1 MELTPY
7 LYFDGQ
13 CEEAF
18 RLYERVL
25 GGKIEAMITHAGTPA
40 EANVP
45 DDWKQ
50 KIVHARLAVGRSVL
64 MGSDSPPAFS
74 EPRSGFSVSIGVDD
88 PAEAERI
95 FKELSAGGE
104 VRMPLEQ
111 TFFAR
116 RFAMFVDRFGTKW
129 MVNCP

>member
-1 MELTPY
+1 MQLAPY
-7 LYFDGQ
+7 LYFDGN

-18 RLYERVL
+18 RTYERVL
-25 GGKIEAMITHAGTPA
+25 GGKIEAMIPHAGTPA
-40 EANVP
+40 EQAVP
-45 DDWKQ
+45 AEWQQ
-50 KIVHARLAVGRSVL
+50 KIIHARLAVGDAVL

-95 FKELSAGGE
+95 FKALSEGGE
-104 VRMPLEQ
+104 IRMPFEQ